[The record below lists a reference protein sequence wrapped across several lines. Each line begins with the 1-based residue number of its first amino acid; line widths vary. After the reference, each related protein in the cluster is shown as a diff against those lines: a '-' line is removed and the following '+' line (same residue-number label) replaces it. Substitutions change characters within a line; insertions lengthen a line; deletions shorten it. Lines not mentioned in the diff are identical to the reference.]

1 MGIDAEVVC
10 VCVAEAMLVSPQMPR
25 TRVCCRPFPRLTPP
39 LLGLAAVLGLVS
51 VTGCGSQPG
60 ADANPDAGG
69 GRAGAA
75 AVLAASGSG
84 GTAVRGGDAE
94 NSAAGTSGAAPAG
107 GTGSATAALDV
118 VAVATVTTVQ
128 ASSGSYLAPEPEQQ
142 LPAFIERTRASA
154 EGGDAPGTVVD
165 TALSF
170 RSTQALGSELAL
182 SISARVSS
190 EGLWAMEWGFPSLES
205 QPASL
210 LWRLRLQAAAPEP
223 AGALPPPAA
232 SEWRAWTSFGG
243 LAVLPATPDS
253 ASAVT
258 SAPAA
263 LVSFAARRRFAPL
276 ELGSEGSEM
285 VITNPSQRT
294 IDRALLIYS
303 HSEGIGVQE
312 VLDLGPGERRVT
324 TLGPKEHP
332 IAELLA
338 LARRE
343 LTTFFATRVGDEL
356 ASATAA
362 AKSIPFLETRGLR
375 LIYMLDETEAPLS
388 LEFSSRVERFQQV
401 VVAHAEVLSPIDEAN
416 VLTLLASDPQ
426 LDLATLSATLGRF
439 TEAKLEF
446 AESQGDAEVSER
458 ATALLGELRSRN

>member
-1 MGIDAEVVC
+1 MPRLYA
-10 VCVAEAMLVSPQMPR
+10 CVAEAMLVSPQMPT
-25 TRVCCRPFPRLTPP
+25 TRVCSRPFPRLTPCE
-39 LLGLAAVLGLVS
+39 LGLAAVLALVS
-51 VTGCGSQPG
+51 IMGCGSQSG
-60 ADANPDAGG
+60 AEANPDAGG

-75 AVLAASGSG
+75 AVLPASGSG
-84 GTAVRGGDAE
+84 GTAIRGGGAE

-107 GTGSATAALDV
+107 GTGSPSAALDV

-128 ASSGSYLAPEPEQQ
+128 ASSGSYLAPEPEQE
-142 LPAFIERTRASA
+142 LPAFVERTRASA
-154 EGGDAPGTVVD
+154 EGDAPGTVVD

-190 EGLWAMEWGFPSLES
+190 DGLWSMEWGFPSLES

-223 AGALPPPAA
+223 AGALPPGAS

-263 LVSFAARRRFAPL
+263 LVTFAARRRFAPL

-303 HSEGIGVQE
+303 HSEGVGVRE

-332 IAELLA
+332 IADLLA
-338 LARRE
+338 LARGE

-356 ASATAA
+356 ASAMAA

-401 VVAHAEVLSPIDEAN
+401 VVAHAEVLSPIDEAD

-446 AESQGDAEVSER
+446 AQSQGDAEVSQR
-458 ATALLGELRSRN
+458 ATALLSDLRDQS